1 MNRQFL
7 VSGIVVSIVALLF
20 GGIVHA
26 WLLAGDYAAL
36 GDLMRPQEEQMK
48 YFQYNILAHVVLGFA
63 LTWIYRQGMQVA
75 KPAIAQG
82 ARFGFAVACVMV
94 IPIYLI
100 YFAVQP
106 LPAMLVAKQIVFD
119 TIATTLLGV
128 IVALLNRPAGTA

>member
-7 VSGIVVSIVALLF
+7 VSGVVVSIVALLF

-36 GDLMRPQEEQMK
+36 GNLMRPQDEQMQ
-48 YFQYNILAHVVLGFA
+48 YFQYNILAHVILGFA

-75 KPAIAQG
+75 KPVIAQG
-82 ARFGFAVACVMV
+82 LRFGFAVSCVMV
-94 IPIYLI
+94 IPIFLI

-106 LPAMLVAKQIVFD
+106 LPVALVAKQIIFD

-128 IVALLNRPAGTA
+128 VIALLNRPPAAA